1 MKHNICKDEV
11 MCYDLYTGKCFYS
24 NIAKLDRAMNFVN
37 RDILNYGIC
46 PLSNLYSY
54 LDKEDLDVWNM
65 VVWTTKQYDQSKD
78 GLYIVYHYEKSKD
91 GSLVLIFSYSIDPVC
106 IFDLEV

>member
-11 MCYDLYTGKCFYS
+11 LCYDLYTEKCFYS

-37 RDILNYGIC
+37 IDILNHGIC
-46 PLSNLYSY
+46 PLSNFYSY
-54 LDKEDLDVWNM
+54 LNKEDLYDGNM
-65 VVWTTKQYDQSKD
+65 VVWTTKEYDQSKA
-78 GLYIVYHYEKSKD
+78 GLYIVYHYEKYED
-91 GSLVLIFSYSIDPVC
+91 DTLVLIFFYSIGPVC

>member
-1 MKHNICKDEV
+1 MKHNICKNEV
-11 MCYDLYTGKCFYS
+11 MCYDLYTGKVFYS

-37 RDILNYGIC
+37 RDILIHGIC

-65 VVWTTKQYDQSKD
+65 VVWTTKEYDRSKD
-78 GLYIVYHYEKSKD
+78 GLYIVYRYEKSKD
-91 GSLVLIFSYSIDPVC
+91 GSPVLLFSYSVDPVC
-106 IFDLEV
+106 IFNLEV